1 MYALVDTGS
10 DATFID
16 DNTVELLNLTSSEQ
30 TGLKIRT
37 ICDGLK
43 AEKATKVHRGL
54 RLRSFYGNS
63 YTEIPP
69 AYSISEIPMNRDTI
83 PNKNSINGWKHLEKL
98 RPKIPPLQ
106 DCNIGILIGHDCT
119 NAFIPRDLVVGR
131 DGEPFALKT
140 DLGWSIIGP
149 AISKSTCNVD
159 QRHVTCNR
167 ILVKESPVLKPSD
180 ACRILENDF
189 ESTKEGMKT
198 SQDDIKFLQILENNV
213 RRDHKNRLEMP
224 LPFRQTPD
232 LPNNRQLALKR
243 LESLKRKLSSN
254 DELHKEYVKF
264 MNTILERNDAEETVG
279 GEDQEWYLPH
289 HGVFHPK
296 KKKLRV
302 VFDCSASYKGTNLNE
317 HLLTGPNLINE
328 LTGVFMRFRAGEI
341 AFTCDIEKMFHQF
354 RVEEKDRR
362 FLKFLWWKDGDLS
375 REPSTYRMNVH
386 LFGAASSPGCANFG
400 LKYLAR
406 EKQDSDP
413 EAAAF
418 IRDNFYVDDGIGSL
432 DAEEEACSLIKSA
445 TEICKEGGLRLH
457 KFTSNSNKVLESVP
471 VSERADTDNTGN
483 PNLSKPIE
491 NERTLGMEWNVN
503 KDTLHFS
510 NVEITSP
517 ATRRGILST
526 VASLYDPLGLISP
539 FVLKGKA
546 ILQEVCHKGSRWDEK
561 VEGPTLSRWEEWK
574 QQLSQ
579 LNKVSI
585 NRCYRPSDFG
595 ESIKTELHHFS
606 DASTTGYG
614 MCTYLRLTN
623 SSGRVHCALVAAKAR
638 VAPMKVVSIPRLEL
652 TAAVVAA
659 QIGATVKNQ
668 LKIEIHEE
676 YFWTDS
682 TVVLGYINNDAK
694 RFHVFVSN
702 RVQKIK
708 NLTAPEQWRHVSTE
722 DNPADHASRGLSL
735 TQLKDSNWF
744 TGPQWL
750 WNSELSVTPH
760 EIPSLQ
766 PQDPEVK
773 ICLQLSSKAPETLDW
788 NERLKHMSSWTKAK
802 AVVARLKKI
811 ANGGRD
817 SGPIGPEEVRKA
829 ENQILRNIQQHAF
842 PELYDKTKRK
852 SLSKK
857 HPLYKAE
864 PFLHE
869 GLVRAGGRN
878 QGKEIPIEQR
888 NPIIL
893 PKCHVA
899 NLIIQHCHEKIKHQ
913 GIGFTLNEIRSH
925 GFWILGAYQTVSK
938 IIRNCSICARLRGR
952 PCEQRMADLPPE
964 RIEASPPFTHVG
976 IDCFGA

>member
-1 MYALVDTGS
+1 
-10 DATFID
+10 
-16 DNTVELLNLTSSEQ
+16 
-30 TGLKIRT
+30 
-37 ICDGLK
+37 
-43 AEKATKVHRGL
+43 
-54 RLRSFYGNS
+54 
-63 YTEIPP
+63 
-69 AYSISEIPMNRDTI
+69 
-83 PNKNSINGWKHLEKL
+83 
-98 RPKIPPLQ
+98 
-106 DCNIGILIGHDCT
+106 
-119 NAFIPRDLVVGR
+119 
-131 DGEPFALKT
+131 
-140 DLGWSIIGP
+140 
-149 AISKSTCNVD
+149 
-159 QRHVTCNR
+159 
-167 ILVKESPVLKPSD
+167 
-180 ACRILENDF
+180 
-189 ESTKEGMKT
+189 
-198 SQDDIKFLQILENNV
+198 
-213 RRDHKNRLEMP
+213 
-224 LPFRQTPD
+224 
-232 LPNNRQLALKR
+232 
-243 LESLKRKLSSN
+243 
-254 DELHKEYVKF
+254 
-264 MNTILERNDAEETVG
+264 
-279 GEDQEWYLPH
+279 
-289 HGVFHPK
+289 
-296 KKKLRV
+296 
-302 VFDCSASYKGTNLNE
+302 
-317 HLLTGPNLINE
+317 
-328 LTGVFMRFRAGEI
+328 
-341 AFTCDIEKMFHQF
+341 
-354 RVEEKDRR
+354 
-362 FLKFLWWKDGDLS
+362 
-375 REPSTYRMNVH
+375 
-386 LFGAASSPGCANFG
+386 
-400 LKYLAR
+400 
-406 EKQDSDP
+406 
-413 EAAAF
+413 
-418 IRDNFYVDDGIGSL
+418 
-432 DAEEEACSLIKSA
+432 
-445 TEICKEGGLRLH
+445 
-457 KFTSNSNKVLESVP
+457 
-471 VSERADTDNTGN
+471 
-483 PNLSKPIE
+483 
-491 NERTLGMEWNVN
+491 
-503 KDTLHFS
+503 
-510 NVEITSP
+510 
-517 ATRRGILST
+517 
-526 VASLYDPLGLISP
+526 
-539 FVLKGKA
+539 
-546 ILQEVCHKGSRWDEK
+546 
-561 VEGPTLSRWEEWK
+561 
-574 QQLSQ
+574 
-579 LNKVSI
+579 
-585 NRCYRPSDFG
+585 
-595 ESIKTELHHFS
+595 
-606 DASTTGYG
+606 

-652 TAAVVAA
+652 TAAVGAT
-659 QIGATVKNQ
+659 QIGATVKHQ

-976 IDCFGA
+976 MDCFGPVTVKNGRKETKRYGLLFTCMCSRAVHIEMLDDLTTDAFINGLRCFISIRGQVQKIFCDQGTNFIGADAELHAIPCKNLPHNFKECEFVFNVPHASHAGGVWERQVRTVKNVLNAIITLESRGRLDDASLRTFLYETMSIVNSRPLTAIYQGDPTSLEPITPNHVLTMKSKVPSPPPGPFVQQDVYLRKRWRRVQYLLEQFWARWKKEYVANISRRQKWVTPRPDVKVDDLALIVDDNLPRSQWKLGIVTETYPSKDGLIRKVRLQMATHELDQKGRRLKDPTFLERPIQKLVLLHSFSHSPRSRDAVNDS